1 MNLNLR
7 IQINLRMMRNMLS
20 LIIVRQTLAAQMRRA
35 TIRSHLIAWERSI
48 LPPTLKIEAN
58 ITPLQIVVRENT
70 TIQTKLALNWACWR
84 QVKIRVT
91 QFKTT
96 GWTFWT
102 TKMTKRSCRSWRR
115 MERLKRLANLI
126 LRLFSSLSCRGGE
139 AWRKRQEQL
148 VLYWRKRR
156 KRSRS
161 LR

>member
-20 LIIVRQTLAAQMRRA
+20 LIIVQQTLAAQMRRA
-35 TIRSHLIAWERSI
+35 TIRSHSIAWERSI
-48 LPPTLKIEAN
+48 LPPILKIEAN

-161 LR
+161 QR